1 MSDLETEFS
10 ESSHSFEEKP
20 THFVQAGTLGDPS
33 LRQLRDQIKKVMI
46 PLLIKT
52 FQFKLEL
59 SQSLSLP
66 SRLQNQK
73 NLRSPEQII
82 EHLKTL
88 DNDLKVLLL
97 WCQSCRS
104 QIQKALNV
112 SEEEQKNSVT
122 TSVPT
127 APNTTVSKSFSE
139 AVSSQS
145 SFFKQQSAQEKEK
158 ESPSD
163 LPRLPKAKTW
173 WEKLRGCFKT
183 GF

>member
-1 MSDLETEFS
+1 MSDLEAEFS
-10 ESSHSFEEKP
+10 ESSHSLEEKS
-20 THFVQAGTLGDPS
+20 THFAQAGMPSDPS
-33 LRQLRDQIKKVMI
+33 LSQLRDQIKKVMI

-73 NLRSPEQII
+73 NQRSPEEII

-104 QIQKALNV
+104 QIQKAL
-112 SEEEQKNSVT
+112 SGPEEQKNSVT
-122 TSVPT
+122 TSCPAT
-127 APNTTVSKSFSE
+127 SSDTVSKSFSE
-139 AVSSQS
+139 AVSAQS
-145 SFFKQQSAQEKEK
+145 SFFKQQSTQEKEK
-158 ESPSD
+158 VPLSV
-163 LPRLPKAKTW
+163 LPRLQTPKTW
-173 WEKLRGCFKT
+173 WEKLIGK
-183 GF
+183 

>member
-1 MSDLETEFS
+1 MSDFETEFS
-10 ESSHSFEEKP
+10 DSSHLFEEKSP
-20 THFVQAGTLGDPS
+20 HFIQAGTLGDPS
-33 LRQLRDQIKKVMI
+33 LSQLRDQIKKVMI

-73 NLRSPEQII
+73 NQRSPEEIL

-104 QIQKALNV
+104 QIQKALSV
-112 SEEEQKNSVT
+112 PEEEQKNT
-122 TSVPT
+122 LTAAVPSI
-127 APNTTVSKSFSE
+127 PNSAVSKSFSE
-139 AVSSQS
+139 AVSAQS
-145 SFFKQQSAQEKEK
+145 SFFQQQTGQEKEK
-158 ESPSD
+158 ETLADFSTATS
-163 LPRLPKAKTW
+163 KKTW
-173 WEKLRGCFKT
+173 WEKLIGK
-183 GF
+183 

>member
-10 ESSHSFEEKP
+10 ESSHSFEEKS
-20 THFVQAGTLGDPS
+20 THFVQAGMLGDPS
-33 LRQLRDQIKKVMI
+33 LSQLRDQIKKVMI

-73 NLRSPEQII
+73 NLRSPEEII

-122 TSVPT
+122 TSVPA

-139 AVSSQS
+139 AVSAQS
-145 SFFKQQSAQEKEK
+145 SFFKQQSTQEKEK
-158 ESPSD
+158 EVPSD
-163 LPRLPKAKTW
+163 LSRPPTAKTW
-173 WEKLRGCFKT
+173 WEKLRDAL
-183 GF
+183 